1 MDIQECIYFICL
13 FIYLLQLL
21 VFASSIEGLRNDSQR
36 NDLVNEA
43 PVRKQCIH

>member
-1 MDIQECIYFICL
+1 MYLFCL